1 MKIWFSCFFLL
12 FAIAELYQWAK
23 HLSLPLPI
31 YILGGAFL
39 AIASNS
45 NKHLGLFWHSTAEP
59 SMDSDNSSNKD
70 NLSAS
75 SNTAFQ
81 QTPKPISFTINRYN
95 EQRRPNEIK

>member
-1 MKIWFSCFFLL
+1 MRIWLVCFGML

-45 NKHLGLFWHSTAEP
+45 KQLGLFLQSSAEP
-59 SMDSDNSSNKD
+59 SIMDSSNSPTWD

-75 SNTAFQ
+75 HSNAVQ
-81 QTPKPISFTINRYN
+81 RPKSISFTINRSG
-95 EQRRPNEIK
+95 EQNGSDEK